1 MEGPF
6 LPVQVTPNASVAT
19 GEIESVSSLPDR
31 AQDAVICLH
40 VRQAESVAGVSDF
53 VSSEVGRSIDVVVRR
68 GRQLDLQTGSTVQLK
83 ISYEGDE
90 RGGGFYANASDYEL
104 VT

>member
-1 MEGPF
+1 M
-6 LPVQVTPNASVAT
+6 AT
-19 GEIESVSSLPDR
+19 GEIESVSPLPDR
-31 AQDAVICLH
+31 AGDAVICLR
-40 VRQAESVAGVSDF
+40 VRQARSVTGMPDF

-68 GRQLDLQTGSTVQLK
+68 GRQLDLQAGSTVQLK

-90 RGGGFYANASDYEL
+90 RGGGFYANATDFEL